1 MVSFSLGI
9 YFSFSV
15 SGLCLFSKVVSL
27 RSLTDKQTLP
37 RKNRKYLVQKA
48 VRWWSELFQMQ
59 SLHTQPNSLSP
70 AVKHECLNS
79 SISGRQV
86 CTLTTKYHCFAI
98 NRRLFFW

>member
-37 RKNRKYLVQKA
+37 RKNRKYLLQKA

-59 SLHTQPNSLSP
+59 SLHTQPNLLSP
-70 AVKHECLNS
+70 AVKRVSELIHLRQTGMHTNHK
-79 SISGRQV
+79 ISLL
-86 CTLTTKYHCFAI
+86 CY
-98 NRRLFFW
+98 